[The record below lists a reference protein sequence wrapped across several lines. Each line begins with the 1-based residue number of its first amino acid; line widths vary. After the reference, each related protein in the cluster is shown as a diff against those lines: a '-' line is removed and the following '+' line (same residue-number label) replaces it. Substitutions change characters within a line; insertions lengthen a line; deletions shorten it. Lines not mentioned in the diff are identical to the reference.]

1 MRNEQEYLF
10 GRSLQQLVAHLIK
23 NAIKVPEPILKG
35 ALDFE
40 ASAWDSQDAAAKRE
54 RVRAIADLTEAPSAI
69 HRHME
74 AYPHAFSKKR
84 YADYLTALKFYK
96 ESLGL

>member
-54 RVRAIADLTEAPSAI
+54 RVRAIADLTEARRPSTAIWKPIPTPSAKSAMPTI
-69 HRHME
+69 
-74 AYPHAFSKKR
+74 
-84 YADYLTALKFYK
+84 
-96 ESLGL
+96 

>member
-1 MRNEQEYLF
+1 
-10 GRSLQQLVAHLIK
+10 
-23 NAIKVPEPILKG
+23 
-35 ALDFE
+35 
-40 ASAWDSQDAAAKRE
+40 
-54 RVRAIADLTEAPSAI
+54 
-69 HRHME
+69 ME

>member
-40 ASAWDSQDAAAKRE
+40 ASAWEKQADAAKRE
-54 RVRAIADLTEAPSAI
+54 RVRAIADLTEPPSAI

-96 ESLGL
+96 ELLGL